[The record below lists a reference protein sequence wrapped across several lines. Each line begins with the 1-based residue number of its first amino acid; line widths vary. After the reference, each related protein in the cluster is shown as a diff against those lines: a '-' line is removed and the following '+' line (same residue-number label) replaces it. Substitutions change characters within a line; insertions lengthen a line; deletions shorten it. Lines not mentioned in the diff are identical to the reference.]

1 MPAPMLQPSIPHYIL
16 GNGSFMLPP
25 PAFFFA
31 FAGASWVH
39 IARTILVK
47 TAASVLTVWMDLFVS
62 VKQAFVEK
70 GK

>member
-1 MPAPMLQPSIPHYIL
+1 MLAPVLQPSMAHDIL
-16 GNGSFMLPP
+16 ALYSC
-25 PAFFFA
+25 FFFA

-39 IARTILVK
+39 IARIILVK
-47 TAASVLTVWMDLFVS
+47 IVASVLTVWMDLFVS